1 MNVKQAIAKT
11 IEREDLTEDEMITV
25 MNDIMSGQAPD
36 SQIGSFL
43 TALRMKGEAVD
54 EITGAARVMREKAQK
69 IDAGS
74 GPAVDTCGTGG
85 DASGT
90 FNISTTA
97 ALVTAGAGVTV
108 AKHGNRS
115 VSSQSGSADVL
126 KALGV
131 NIEAGVGKVEECLK
145 TVGIGFLFAPLM
157 HSAMKYAIGPR
168 REMGIRTIFNILG
181 PLTNPAG
188 VDAQVIGVYDKNL
201 AETLAKVLANLDAR
215 HVFVVHGEDGLDE
228 VTVTGATHIAE
239 MKDGAVK
246 TYTVTPEIY
255 GMPIHSATSIKGGDA
270 EENAEITRKILKG
283 EKGAHR
289 DITLLNAG
297 FAIHAGGVAD
307 SVDEG
312 VRKAEESID
321 SGAAEEKLIR
331 LAEVSK

>member
-1 MNVKQAIAKT
+1 MNVKQAIAKV
-11 IEREDLTEDEMITV
+11 IERENLTEEEMVSV
-25 MNDIMSGQAPD
+25 MNDIMTGLAPD

-43 TALRMKGEAVD
+43 TALRMKGEVVD
-54 EITGAARVMREKAQK
+54 EITGAVRVMREKAQK
-69 IDAGS
+69 IDAGTTQ
-74 GPAVDTCGTGG
+74 AVDTCGTGG

-97 ALVTAGAGVTV
+97 AFVTAGAGVTV

-126 KALGV
+126 KVLGV
-131 NIEAGVGKVEECLK
+131 NIEASVEKVEECLK

-157 HSAMKYAIGPR
+157 HSAMKHAIGPR
-168 REMGIRTIFNILG
+168 REIGIRTIFNVLG
-181 PLTNPAG
+181 PLTNPAE
-188 VDAQVIGVYDKNL
+188 VDAQVIGVYDNDL
-201 AETLAKVLANLDAR
+201 TETLAKVLANLGAR

-228 VTVTGATHIAE
+228 VTVTGATVIAE

-255 GMPIHSATSIKGGDA
+255 GMPIHSSLSIKGGDA
-270 EENAEITRKILKG
+270 EENAEITRKVLKG

-297 FAIHAGGVAD
+297 FAIHAGGAAN

-312 VRKAEESID
+312 IRKAAESID
-321 SGAAEEKLIR
+321 SGAAEEKLVR
-331 LAEVSK
+331 LAEVSQ